1 MIYNNIIK
9 AVFKN
14 RPNRFIAEC
23 EINNEKAVV
32 HVKNT
37 GRCRE
42 LLVKDTD
49 IYLEYFPESSRKTKY
64 DLITVNKNG
73 RLINMDSSAPNK
85 VIYEALKNGKNI
97 LNLNEPLSYLKMEHK
112 YKQSR
117 FDVYAETKSS
127 KIFAEIKGVTL
138 EENNIVMFPDAPTER
153 GVKHIMELIDAKEN
167 GYNTYIIF
175 VIQMEKPAYFTP
187 NYKTH
192 NEFGMALQLAESKGV
207 NILAY
212 DCIITETSI
221 TLNNQVDI
229 KLY

>member
-1 MIYNNIIK
+1 MVYNNIVK

-23 EINNEKAVV
+23 NIDNENVIV

-42 LLVKDTD
+42 LLVKDTEV
-49 IYLEYFPESSRKTKY
+49 YLEYFPETSRKTKY
-64 DLITVNKNG
+64 DLITVNKMG

-85 VIYEALKNGKNI
+85 AVYEALQKDKDI
-97 LNLNEPLSYLKMEHK
+97 LHINEPLTHIKMEHK

-117 FDVYAETKSS
+117 FDVYAETKTD

-167 GYNTYIIF
+167 GFDAHIIF
-175 VIQMEKPAYFTP
+175 VIQMENPAYFIP

-192 NEFGMALQLAESKGV
+192 SEFGQALKLAKDKGV
-207 NILAY
+207 NISAW
-212 DCIITETSI
+212 DCLIAENSI
-221 TLNNQVDI
+221 TINKQVNI
-229 KLY
+229 IL

>member
-1 MIYNNIIK
+1 MVYKNILK
-9 AVFKN
+9 ATFKN

-23 EINNEKAVV
+23 IIDNQEVIV

-42 LLVKDTD
+42 LLVPDAEV
-49 IYLEYFPESSRKTKY
+49 YLEYFPESSRKTKY

-73 RLINMDSSAPNK
+73 RLINMDSAAPNK
-85 VIYEALKNGKNI
+85 VIYEALNLGKNI
-97 LNLNEPLSYLKMEHK
+97 LNNNEPLTYIKMEQK
-112 YKQSR
+112 YNQSR
-117 FDVYAETKSS
+117 FDVYAETSSS

-167 GYNTYIIF
+167 GFDAHIIF
-175 VIQMEKPAYFTP
+175 VIQMENPAYFTP

-192 NEFGMALQLAESKGV
+192 KEFGQALKLAKDKGV
-207 NILAY
+207 NISAW
-212 DCIITETSI
+212 DCLITENSI
-221 TLNNQVDI
+221 TLNKQVNI
-229 KLY
+229 IL

>member
-1 MIYNNIIK
+1 MIYNNIVK
-9 AVFKN
+9 ALFKN

-23 EINNEKAVV
+23 DINNENVIV

-42 LLVKDTD
+42 LLVKDTEV
-49 IYLEYFPESSRKTKY
+49 YLEYFPDTERKTKY
-64 DLITVNKNG
+64 DLITVNKMG

-85 VIYEALKNGKNI
+85 AVYEALQTGKDI
-97 LNLNEPLSYLKMEHK
+97 LHINEPLTYIKMEQK

-117 FDVYAETKSS
+117 FDVYAETKNN

-153 GVKHIMELIDAKEN
+153 GVKHIMELIDAKGN

-175 VIQMEKPAYFTP
+175 VIQMQNPAYFTP

-192 NEFGMALQLAESKGV
+192 AEFGKALQYAQSKGV

-212 DCIITETSI
+212 DCIITENSI
-221 TLNNQVDI
+221 DLNNQIDI
-229 KLY
+229 KL

>member
-1 MIYNNIIK
+1 MIYNNIVK

-23 EINNEKAVV
+23 NINNENVIV

-42 LLVKDTD
+42 LLVKDTEV
-49 IYLEYFPESSRKTKY
+49 YLEYFSETSRKTKY
-64 DLITVNKNG
+64 DLITVNKMG

-85 VIYEALKNGKNI
+85 AVYEALQKGKDI
-97 LNLNEPLSYLKMEHK
+97 LHINEPLTHIKMEHK
-112 YKQSR
+112 YKQSC
-117 FDVYAETKSS
+117 FDVYAETKTD

-138 EENNIVMFPDAPTER
+138 EENNIVMFPDAPTQR
-153 GVKHIMELIDAKEN
+153 GVKHIMELVDAKEN
-167 GYNTYIIF
+167 GYSAYIIF
-175 VIQMEKPAYFTP
+175 VIQMQSPAYFTP

-192 NEFGMALQLAESKGV
+192 AEFGEALQYAQSKGV

-212 DCIITETSI
+212 DCIITENSI
-221 TLNNQVDI
+221 DLNNQIDI
-229 KLY
+229 KL

>member
-1 MIYNNIIK
+1 MMVYNNIIK

-23 EINNEKAVV
+23 IIDNQEVIV

-42 LLVKDTD
+42 LLVPDAQV
-49 IYLEYFPESSRKTKY
+49 YLEYFPESSRKTKY

-73 RLINMDSSAPNK
+73 RLINMDSAAPNK
-85 VIYEALKNGKNI
+85 VIYETLNCGKNI
-97 LNLNEPLSYLKMEHK
+97 LNNNEPLTYIKMEQK

-117 FDVYAETKSS
+117 FDVYAETSNS

-167 GYNTYIIF
+167 GFDAHIIF
-175 VIQMEKPAYFTP
+175 VIQMENPAYFTP

-192 NEFGMALQLAESKGV
+192 KEFGQALKLAKDKGV
-207 NILAY
+207 NISAW
-212 DCIITETSI
+212 DCLITENSI
-221 TLNNQVDI
+221 TLNKQVNI
-229 KLY
+229 IL

>member
-1 MIYNNIIK
+1 MIYNNIVK

-23 EINNEKAVV
+23 NINNENVIV

-42 LLVKDTD
+42 LLVKDTEV
-49 IYLEYFPESSRKTKY
+49 YLEYFSETSRKTKY
-64 DLITVNKNG
+64 DLITVNKMG

-85 VIYEALKNGKNI
+85 AVYEALQKGKDI
-97 LNLNEPLSYLKMEHK
+97 LHINEPLTHIKMEHK

-117 FDVYAETKSS
+117 FDVYAETKTD

-138 EENNIVMFPDAPTER
+138 EENNIVMFPDAPTQR
-153 GVKHIMELIDAKEN
+153 GVKHIMELVDAKEN
-167 GYNTYIIF
+167 GFHTYIIF
-175 VIQMEKPAYFTP
+175 VIQMQSPAYFTP

-192 NEFGMALQLAESKGV
+192 AEFGEALQYAQSKGV

-212 DCIITETSI
+212 DCIITENSI
-221 TLNNQVDI
+221 DLNNQIDI
-229 KLY
+229 KF

>member
-1 MIYNNIIK
+1 MVYKNILK
-9 AVFKN
+9 ATFKN

-23 EINNEKAVV
+23 IIDNQEAIV

-42 LLVKDTD
+42 LLVPDVEV
-49 IYLEYFPESSRKTKY
+49 YLEYFPESSRKTKY

-73 RLINMDSSAPNK
+73 RLINMDSAAPNK
-85 VIYEALKNGKNI
+85 VIYEALNLGKNI
-97 LNLNEPLSYLKMEHK
+97 LNNYEPLTYIKMEQK
-112 YKQSR
+112 YNQSR
-117 FDVYAETKSS
+117 FDVYAETSSS

-167 GYNTYIIF
+167 GFDAHIIF
-175 VIQMEKPAYFTP
+175 VIQMENPAYFTP

-192 NEFGMALQLAESKGV
+192 KEFGQALKLAKDKGV
-207 NILAY
+207 NISAW
-212 DCIITETSI
+212 DCLITENSI
-221 TLNNQVDI
+221 TLNKQVNI
-229 KLY
+229 IL

>member
-1 MIYNNIIK
+1 MIYNNIVK

-23 EINNEKAVV
+23 SINEKNVIV

-42 LLVKDTD
+42 LLVKNTEV
-49 IYLEYFPESSRKTKY
+49 YLEYFPEKIRKTKY
-64 DLITVNKNG
+64 DLITVNKMG

-85 VIYEALKNGKNI
+85 AVQEALQNGKDI
-97 LNLNEPLSYLKMEHK
+97 LHINKPLTYIKMEQK

-117 FDVYAETKSS
+117 FDVYAETKTS

-175 VIQMEKPAYFTP
+175 VIQMQNPAYFTP

-192 NEFGMALQLAESKGV
+192 AEFGKALQYAQSKGV

-212 DCIITETSI
+212 DCIITENSI
-221 TLNNQVDI
+221 NLNNQVDV
-229 KLY
+229 KL

>member
-1 MIYNNIIK
+1 MIYNNIVK
-9 AVFKN
+9 ALFKN

-23 EINNEKAVV
+23 DINNENVIV

-42 LLVKDTD
+42 LLVKDTEV
-49 IYLEYFPESSRKTKY
+49 YLEYFPDTERKTKY
-64 DLITVNKNG
+64 DLITVNKMG

-85 VIYEALKNGKNI
+85 AVYETLQTGKDI
-97 LNLNEPLSYLKMEHK
+97 LHINEPLTYIKMEQK

-117 FDVYAETKSS
+117 FDVYAETKNN

-175 VIQMEKPAYFTP
+175 VIQMQNPAYFTP

-192 NEFGMALQLAESKGV
+192 AEFGKALQYAQSKGV

-212 DCIITETSI
+212 DCIITENSI
-221 TLNNQVDI
+221 DLNNQIDI
-229 KLY
+229 KL

>member
-1 MIYNNIIK
+1 MIYNNIVK

-23 EINNEKAVV
+23 SIDNENIIV

-42 LLVKDTD
+42 LLIKDTEV
-49 IYLEYFPESSRKTKY
+49 YLEYFSESKRKTKY

-85 VIYEALKNGKNI
+85 AVYEALHNGKNI
-97 LNLNEPLSYLKMEHK
+97 LNIDEPLTFIKMEQK
-112 YKQSR
+112 YKTSC
-117 FDVYAETKSS
+117 FDIYAETADNKLF
-127 KIFAEIKGVTL
+127 IEIKGVTL
-138 EENNIVMFPDAPTER
+138 EENNIVMFPDAPTKR

-167 GYNTYIIF
+167 GFDTYIIF
-175 VIQMEKPAYFTP
+175 VIQMQNPEYFTP

-192 NEFGMALQLAESKGV
+192 EEFGKALQYAESKGIK
-207 NILAY
+207 ILAY
-212 DCIITETSI
+212 DCIVTENSI
-221 TLNNQVDI
+221 NLNNQINI
-229 KLY
+229 KL

>member
-1 MIYNNIIK
+1 MIYNNIVK
-9 AVFKN
+9 ALFKN
-14 RPNRFIAEC
+14 RQNRFIAEC
-23 EINNEKAVV
+23 NINNENVIV

-42 LLVKDTD
+42 LLVKDAEV
-49 IYLEYFPESSRKTKY
+49 YLEYFPDTDRKTKY
-64 DLITVNKNG
+64 DLITVNKME

-85 VIYEALKNGKNI
+85 AVYEALQSGKDI
-97 LNLNEPLSYLKMEHK
+97 LHINEPLTYIKMEYK

-117 FDVYAETKSS
+117 FDVYAETKND

-175 VIQMEKPAYFTP
+175 VIQMQSPAYFTP

-192 NEFGMALQLAESKGV
+192 AEFGKALQYAQSKGV

-212 DCIITETSI
+212 DCIITENSMV
-221 TLNNQVDI
+221 LNNQIDI
-229 KLY
+229 KL

>member
-1 MIYNNIIK
+1 MVYNNIVK
-9 AVFKN
+9 AVFKS

-23 EINNEKAVV
+23 NINNENVIV

-42 LLVKDTD
+42 LLVKDAEV
-49 IYLEYFPESSRKTKY
+49 YLEYFPDTSRKTKY
-64 DLITVNKNG
+64 DLITVNKMG

-85 VIYEALKNGKNI
+85 AVYEALQSGKNL
-97 LNLNEPLSYLKMEHK
+97 LNISEPLTLIKMEQK

-117 FDVYAETKSS
+117 FDVYAETKNS

-138 EENNIVMFPDAPTER
+138 EENNTVMFPDAPTQR
-153 GVKHIMELIDAKEN
+153 GVKHIMELVDAKEN
-167 GYNTYIIF
+167 GFNTYIIF
-175 VIQMEKPAYFTP
+175 VIQMHGPAYFMP

-192 NEFGMALQLAESKGV
+192 AEFGEALQYAQSKGV

-212 DCIITETSI
+212 DCIITENSMA
-221 TLNNQVDI
+221 LNNPIEV
-229 KLY
+229 KL

>member
-1 MIYNNIIK
+1 MIYNNIVK

-23 EINNEKAVV
+23 NINSENVIV

-42 LLVKDTD
+42 LLVKDAEV
-49 IYLEYFPESSRKTKY
+49 YLEYIPESLRKTKY
-64 DLITVNKNG
+64 DLITVNKMG
-73 RLINMDSSAPNK
+73 RQINMDSSAPNK
-85 VIYEALKNGKNI
+85 AVYEALQNGRNI
-97 LNLNEPLSYLKMEHK
+97 LHINEPLTFIKMEQK

-117 FDVYAETKSS
+117 FDIYAETKTS

-175 VIQMEKPAYFTP
+175 VIQMQDPAYFTP

-192 NEFGMALQLAESKGV
+192 AEFGKSLQYAQSKGV

-212 DCIITETSI
+212 DCIITENSI
-221 TLNNQVDI
+221 TLNNQIDI
-229 KLY
+229 KL